1 MQLFADDLAFLRE
14 ELGLERPVVIGPSM
28 GGVVALAFAA
38 SHPKLPSAIMTIDAG
53 LAPPATGGTA
63 PSSFIDG
70 LRGPDFRKTLGD
82 YADAV
87 LFRRPM
93 TRHGGRIFFR

>member
-1 MQLFADDLAFLRE
+1 
-14 ELGLERPVVIGPSM
+14 
-28 GGVVALAFAA
+28 
-38 SHPKLPSAIMTIDAG
+38 MTIDAG

-70 LRGPDFRKTLGD
+70 LHGPDFRKTLGD

>member
-14 ELGLERPVVIGPSM
+14 ELGLERPAVIGDSM
-28 GGVVALAFAA
+28 GGVVAFAFAA
-38 SHPKLPSAIMTIDAG
+38 SHPKLPSAIVTIDAG
-53 LAPPATGGTA
+53 LAPPATVDTA
-63 PSSFIDG
+63 LSSFIDG
-70 LRGPDFRKTLGD
+70 LRGPNFRKTLGD

-87 LFRRPM
+87 LFCRPM